1 LKEDPGSDTRR
12 EFDESSGKSARG
24 GEMSDDRRPEDAED
38 VEAQLLKESLGAGLA
53 AAAIFA
59 GSTQAASYPVPS
71 PPGASDAAAELA
83 LVPKRGEATRAIQQ
97 AKGKAVKAKAAK
109 AKAKKRPARVGTGG
123 RAQPH

>member
-1 LKEDPGSDTRR
+1 MR
-12 EFDESSGKSARG
+12 DERQT
-24 GEMSDDRRPEDAED
+24 DDGLEPDEE

-83 LVPKRGEATRAIQQ
+83 LVPKRGEATRATQQ
-97 AKGKAVKAKAAK
+97 ARPKAKAAK
-109 AKAKKRPARVGTGG
+109 AKAAKAAKRSTRIGTGG
-123 RAQPH
+123 RAQPQ

>member
-1 LKEDPGSDTRR
+1 
-12 EFDESSGKSARG
+12 
-24 GEMSDDRRPEDAED
+24 MSDDRRPPEGPEHVAD

-53 AAAIFA
+53 AAAMFA

-71 PPGASDAAAELA
+71 PPGASDATAELA

-109 AKAKKRPARVGTGG
+109 AKAKKRPTRVGTGG

>member
-1 LKEDPGSDTRR
+1 
-12 EFDESSGKSARG
+12 
-24 GEMSDDRRPEDAED
+24 MSEDRRPDED

-97 AKGKAVKAKAAK
+97 AKPKAKVTQKAVKAK
-109 AKAKKRPARVGTGG
+109 KAKKAAIRRVGGG
-123 RAQPH
+123 RSQPH